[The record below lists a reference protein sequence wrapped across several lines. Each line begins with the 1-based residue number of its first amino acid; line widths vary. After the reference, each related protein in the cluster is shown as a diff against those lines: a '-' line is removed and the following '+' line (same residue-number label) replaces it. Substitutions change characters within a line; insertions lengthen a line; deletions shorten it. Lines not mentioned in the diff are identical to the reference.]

1 MNSKQLSKLMV
12 IAIAVLVSL
21 GGSPA
26 SAEEKVYFVPVV
38 EKATPPKEDTKKQSN
53 SGAAEESAAEES
65 AAEEET
71 AEEETAEESAVEEKP
86 ERRAATAVPTFAHV
100 PVHSARA
107 GEPLVIKGLVF
118 AGWRLKRLY
127 VKVYRPDGQTR
138 EVDLVRSRKKGLLA
152 VIPGEWVERGG
163 FSYSIASEGTDGV
176 HRDHFASAKSPHV
189 VAMVGYSQA
198 MTGQRQLARFKGHR
212 SQFSVS
218 GNFTAYGSR
227 YADPENLGGDFPKT
241 TTGSDNLWIAKME
254 YLYRPLR
261 LLHDFRFG
269 IGVMRGSW
277 PKIGETP
284 IHEDEG
290 PGVNYGYGELNFE
303 LHRWFSV
310 GGRLI
315 LGANAIGFTVGL
327 AGVARIGDIAG
338 TFLSAELETI
348 GGVGSRTD
356 MRFTWRTVPN
366 MPMALGIEFTDWP
379 TPVSG
384 YAPEGANLY
393 YDCAYEL
400 GAAKVGLR
408 LGNAKRALS
417 LGGGYQGGLNFSLG
431 F

>member
-1 MNSKQLSKLMV
+1 MNSKQPSKLMV
-12 IAIAVLVSL
+12 IALTMLVSL

-53 SGAAEESAAEES
+53 GGAAEESAAEE
-65 AAEEET
+65 E
-71 AEEETAEESAVEEKP
+71 AVEEKP
-86 ERRAATAVPTFAHV
+86 ERRAATAVPTFMHV

-118 AGWRLKRLY
+118 ARWRLKRLY

-212 SQFSVS
+212 SQFSVR

-227 YADPENLGGDFPKT
+227 YAVPDNLGGDFPKT

-277 PKIGETP
+277 PKIGDAP
-284 IHEDEG
+284 IHEDDT
-290 PGVNYGYGELNFE
+290 PGINYGYGELNFE

-315 LGANAIGFTVGL
+315 LGANAIGFTLGL
-327 AGVARIGDIAG
+327 AGVALIGDIAG
-338 TFLSAELETI
+338 TFLSA
-348 GGVGSRTD
+348 
-356 MRFTWRTVPN
+356 
-366 MPMALGIEFTDWP
+366 
-379 TPVSG
+379 
-384 YAPEGANLY
+384 
-393 YDCAYEL
+393 
-400 GAAKVGLR
+400 
-408 LGNAKRALS
+408 
-417 LGGGYQGGLNFSLG
+417 
-431 F
+431 

>member
-1 MNSKQLSKLMV
+1 MNSKQPSKLMV
-12 IAIAVLVSL
+12 IALTMLVSL

-53 SGAAEESAAEES
+53 GGAAEESAAEES
-65 AAEEET
+65 AAEEE
-71 AEEETAEESAVEEKP
+71 AVEEKP
-86 ERRAATAVPTFAHV
+86 ERRAATAVPTFMHV

-118 AGWRLKRLY
+118 ARWRLKRLY

-212 SQFSVS
+212 SQFSVR

-227 YADPENLGGDFPKT
+227 YAVPDNLGGDFPKT

-277 PKIGETP
+277 PKIGDAP
-284 IHEDEG
+284 IHEDDT
-290 PGVNYGYGELNFE
+290 PGINYGYGELNFE

-315 LGANAIGFTVGL
+315 LGANAIGFTMGL

-417 LGGGYQGGLNFSLG
+417 LGGGFQSGLNFSLG

>member
-1 MNSKQLSKLMV
+1 MNSKQPSKLMV
-12 IAIAVLVSL
+12 IALAVLVSL

-26 SAEEKVYFVPVV
+26 SAEEKVHFVPVV

-53 SGAAEESAAEES
+53 GGAAEESAAEES
-65 AAEEET
+65 AAEE
-71 AEEETAEESAVEEKP
+71 KP
-86 ERRAATAVPTFAHV
+86 ERRAATAVPAFMHV

-107 GEPLVIKGLVF
+107 GEPLVIKGRVF

-127 VKVYRPDGQTR
+127 VKVYRPDGLTR
-138 EVDLVRSRKKGLLA
+138 EVDLVRARKKGMLA

-176 HRDHFASAKSPHV
+176 QRDHFASAKSPHV

-212 SQFSVS
+212 SQFSVT
-218 GNFTAYGSR
+218 GNYTAYGSR
-227 YADPENLGGDFPKT
+227 YADPDNLGGDFPKT
-241 TTGSDNLWIAKME
+241 TAGSDNLWIAKME

-277 PKIGETP
+277 PEIGETP
-284 IHEDEG
+284 IHEDEA

-379 TPVSG
+379 TPIAG
-384 YAPEGANLY
+384 YAPGGANLY